1 MKYTKTNN
9 TKEAGMTLI
18 EVTLVIAVLLGL
30 ISILFIGVNAYKRG
44 TDRAKCVLNVSTVQK
59 AVRSYQNLYEL
70 EEGDG
75 LTEATLVGP
84 GNMFEVAPECPTTGN
99 AYTWGTTVPVTGIQY
114 CICDDATGTDHQPTD
129 VTTW

>member
-1 MKYTKTNN
+1 MKQTHTKNK
-9 TKEAGMTLI
+9 KEAGMTLI

-70 EEGDG
+70 DEGDA
-75 LTEATLVGP
+75 LLEATLVGA
-84 GNMFEVAPECPTTGN
+84 GNMFEIAPACPTTGN
-99 AYTWGTTVPVTGIQY
+99 AYTWGATVPVTGVQY
-114 CICDDATGTDHQPTD
+114 TTCDDATGTDHQPTD
-129 VTTW
+129 ISTW